1 MNLAYVSR
9 RVGWDGHDDVGAYV
23 GNAVRCMTTAGHH
36 VFLVTEGPVPPSA
49 RLPPEVEVVQVA
61 AGDPKLHHFSEL
73 HQYADRVYR
82 TLESLGRRARLDAV
96 EFSQDRAEG
105 FTAIRAKRTLGRFAA
120 TTLVVCVH
128 DPRALARQVTGYGPT
143 DFREEIRSFAEDY
156 CLAHAD
162 TVVVPTASLAAYVE
176 ERVERTPV
184 RVPYPL
190 VEDGDALVDGSAGDG
205 DGGGTGGRSG
215 GSQDGDG
222 GGTGGGSDGGSS
234 DGGHGSEDGDDAG
247 PVGAPGEQQP
257 ELLYLG
263 GLSPERGADLFV
275 EVAAHLAAT
284 APRFRFRMIGPDSPS
299 DPLGRSYR
307 AHLDARMPAEVAAR
321 LRVEPLP
328 PAGDVRRAIPPFS
341 LCLFPARRDDSPYAL
356 LEAMRRRAAV
366 LVSGHGG
373 MPEVVEGGTVGLVV
387 DPTDPGA
394 VARAVL
400 RLHGDRAAVERL
412 GTAARRAV
420 LRRSAPEA
428 YRTRMRTVHGD
439 RQAGPRPRPAAKR
452 PPVSVVIPVFDQ
464 VRYLRETVRSVQAS
478 HYGDLEIVVVDD
490 GSTDPQVARE
500 LAALD
505 GVAVVSHASNRGVAA
520 ARNTGI
526 AASSGRFVMPLD
538 ADDLI
543 HPSYIPSAVE
553 ALTRN
558 PDLAYVGCYSQ
569 NFGLLDTTYVPVG
582 FVPNLMLVLHTDG
595 RCTKLFAREALDRAG
610 GYDEDLPGF
619 EDWDLYLGLAKRG
632 FTGDVLPEQLFFYRR
647 HEDSTVFTWS
657 NDKRIEL
664 LQHLVR
670 KHRDVLA
677 DRYEAVV
684 LNLVHLWKTYYE
696 VSESVLLQRGQ
707 RTAPGSAAP

>member
-1 MNLAYVSR
+1 MSR

-23 GNAVRCMTTAGHH
+23 GSAVRCMTTAGHH

-61 AGDPKLHHFSEL
+61 AGDPKVHHFSEL

-128 DPRALARQVTGYGPT
+128 APRALARQVTGYGPT

-176 ERVERTPV
+176 ERVARTPAH
-184 RVPYPL
+184 VPYLL
-190 VEDGDALVDGSAGDG
+190 VEDGGALADGDTLEDGDTLVDGSAGDG
-205 DGGGTGGRSG
+205 DGGGTGG
-215 GSQDGDG
+215 
-222 GGTGGGSDGGSS
+222 GSDGGS
-234 DGGHGSEDGDDAG
+234 EDGDGAG
-247 PVGAPGEQQP
+247 PVGAPGERPP

-263 GLSPERGADLFV
+263 GLSPERGADVFV
-275 EVAAHLAAT
+275 EVAAHVAAA
-284 APRFRFRMIGPDSPS
+284 APQFRFRMIGPDSPS

-321 LRVEPLP
+321 LRFEPLP

-366 LVSGHGG
+366 LVSRHGG

-412 GTAARRAV
+412 GTAARRTV
-420 LRRSAPEA
+420 LRRSDPEA
-428 YRTRMRTVHGD
+428 YRARMRTVHGD
-439 RQAGPRPRPAAKR
+439 RPAGPRPRPVARR
-452 PPVSVVIPVFDQ
+452 PPVSVVVPVFDQ
-464 VRYLRETVRSVQAS
+464 ARYLGETVRSVQAS

-490 GSTDPQVARE
+490 GSTDPQVAKE

-505 GVAVVSHASNRGVAA
+505 DVVVVSHASNRGVAA

-543 HPSYIPSAVE
+543 HPSYIPSAVQ

-582 FVPNLMLVLHTDG
+582 FVPNLMLVLHT
-595 RCTKLFAREALDRAG
+595 
-610 GYDEDLPGF
+610 
-619 EDWDLYLGLAKRG
+619 
-632 FTGDVLPEQLFFYRR
+632 
-647 HEDSTVFTWS
+647 
-657 NDKRIEL
+657 
-664 LQHLVR
+664 
-670 KHRDVLA
+670 
-677 DRYEAVV
+677 
-684 LNLVHLWKTYYE
+684 
-696 VSESVLLQRGQ
+696 
-707 RTAPGSAAP
+707 